1 MYAYEN
7 EEGDSDDYHDDDDD
21 YDYDSEEYL
30 HHHGGYDDLYDD
42 VQDDYGYDAWSLV
55 EELEVPRKFCDYHPS
70 WKKTKNTF
78 LDLYVVV
85 ERTKQLF
92 DLSRK
97 YFNDTLHF
105 DAEKLEE
112 MSTCYNHL
120 EKHLGV
126 SKEKSI
132 AMLSRVIGLPDL
144 VIDKIFISIVESY
157 NWHFDQFGP
166 EEVSWQYEEGHSEED
181 QKYLECHYNAIGY
194 FYERILASVRPSMM
208 HQFGFNVDLRSNIS
222 ELGLSVDGLN
232 GLDVNS
238 DTDSVDG

>member
-7 EEGDSDDYHDDDDD
+7 EEGDSDDYHDDDD

-92 DLSRK
+92 DLSRE

-105 DAEKLEE
+105 DAEKFEE

-120 EKHLGV
+120 EKHLVV
-126 SKEKSI
+126 SREKSI

-208 HQFGFNVDLRSNIS
+208 HQFGFNVDLITTLTPV
-222 ELGLSVDGLN
+222 LGLSVDHFLM
-232 GLDVNS
+232 D
-238 DTDSVDG
+238 